1 MRAFARFF
9 HNNVWTILSIN
20 ILCVLLTLFITGFDR
35 FPDTIK
41 ISAGTVT
48 HIGATAGHS
57 PSLGPAA
64 LPVRAT
70 IRPSSGSD
78 ADMPVL
84 KIDNKPLSGNIDID
98 LHDGVTLT
106 AGESGSANLAL
117 GLFGLP
123 GRNISLDVLPEYSLI
138 PWGMTVGVM
147 VETDGVM
154 VLGTGDIIEQGDK
167 TPSPSAGILRSGDMI
182 TMANG
187 QQLANKSQ
195 LMDIIKNS
203 QDELQLRVRRREQ
216 YFDAAIKPHIS
227 TRTNERTIGVWIRD
241 DTKGIGTVTYYNPRT
256 NRFAALGHGIVDID
270 TKQMMSIRSGQI
282 MESEVVSVVRG
293 KKGSPGELVG
303 KVREGRVLGY
313 VDRNSPYGIF
323 GSINFAEKSAISPTK
338 VPISLQSQVYVGPAV
353 IRATVERG
361 NTKDFD
367 IFIESVN
374 KFSGDDTR
382 GMIIRITDPELIRRT
397 NGIVQGMSGSPILQD
412 GNLIGAV
419 THVFVQEPT
428 RGYGIF
434 IENMLKNDMESNL

>member
-1 MRAFARFF
+1 MKAIYKFLDN
-9 HNNVWTILSIN
+9 HVWTILSIN
-20 ILCVLLTLFITGFDR
+20 ILCALMALFITGFGR
-35 FPDTIK
+35 FPDGIL
-41 ISAGTVT
+41 ISAGTVKQ
-48 HIGATAGHS
+48 IGVD
-57 PSLGPAA
+57 

-70 IRPSSGSD
+70 FSPGDIGEASVS
-78 ADMPVL
+78 AL
-84 KIDNKPLSGNIDID
+84 KVDNQPLTGNIDID
-98 LHDGVTLT
+98 LSDGVTLT
-106 AGESGSANLAL
+106 ASESGSATLSM
-117 GLFGLP
+117 GMFGLP
-123 GRNISLDVLPEYSLI
+123 GRSISLDVLPEYTLI
-138 PWGMTVGVM
+138 PWGKTVGVR

-154 VLGTGDIIEQGDK
+154 VLGTGDIIESDGK
-167 TPSPSAGILRSGDMI
+167 TPSPSAGVLRSGDMI

-187 QQLANKSQ
+187 KQLENKRQ

-203 QDELQLRVRRREQ
+203 QDDLQLRVRRRDQ
-216 YFDAAIKPHIS
+216 YFDTAIKPHVS

-270 TKQMMSIRSGQI
+270 TKQMMSIRSGKI
-282 MESEVVSVVRG
+282 MESEVMSVVKG

-303 KVREGRVLGY
+303 KVREGRVLGR

-323 GSINFAEKSAISPTK
+323 GSMDFGEKGALTSEK

-353 IRATVERG
+353 IRSTVERN
-361 NTKDFD
+361 NTQDFD

-412 GNLIGAV
+412 GKLVGAV

-434 IENMLKNDMESNL
+434 IENMLKNDMG